1 MNLKFCQK
9 YWYFLRGGILHKRNE
24 WQKTQFSEYKTY
36 VPYLF
41 CGKPRHANLIRKV
54 DTVFFHM
61 ADVTRKLNLH
71 HDLHI
76 FTFVKNRPS
85 KSTFHIIWW
94 LKIEKFFPQYNIYFQ
109 QFMFFFSSKK
119 RSCLFFFMALFYHL
133 QCTFKKA
140 QLFSVSILLSRSQTA
155 SSNSSAIWS
164 YAKPQSHNRQ
174 NLKIISA
181 YYLYLKFV

>member
-1 MNLKFCQK
+1 MSGKRHSSVHIKHMYLI
-9 YWYFLRGGILHKRNE
+9 YFVENPAMLIWLEKL
-24 WQKTQFSEYKTY
+24 TQFFSTWRMWLEK
-36 VPYLF
+36 
-41 CGKPRHANLIRKV
+41 LICIMICI
-54 DTVFFHM
+54 FFHSWKI
-61 ADVTRKLNLH
+61 DQTNQ
-71 HDLHI
+71 
-76 FTFVKNRPS
+76 
-85 KSTFHIIWW
+85 TFHIIWW

-119 RSCLFFFMALFYHL
+119 RSCLFFLWRYFTIYSAHL
-133 QCTFKKA
+133 KKA